1 MSFEKH
7 PTDQY
12 SDRIGSDPT
21 RPAAHCTWRA
31 HIGKN
36 ISVIFQMTSME
47 AYWVLTETGARSG
60 EDDFVSLLAPSCNQ
74 CYYASSQVGDL
85 RGHLITHSGEKSN
98 KCNQCNNASL
108 QAGNLNKHLKGTLEK
123 VKQVGWHC
131 YTMGPLLGTRVPMG
145 TFLGIWVP
153 IGSPFYVLGPLFP
166 LF

>member
-1 MSFEKH
+1 MHNSNNTNVFCQCDQLKSRPLSIQVH
-7 PTDQY
+7 PGTSNAARRQV
-12 SDRIGSDPT
+12 RCT
-21 RPAAHCTWRA
+21 RTYMFTGLGAVHKWRHHRTAHCTWRA

-108 QAGNLNKHLKGTLEK
+108 QAGNLNKHLKGTVEK
-123 VKQVGWHC
+123 SQANAAKC
-131 YTMGPLLGTRVPMG
+131 
-145 TFLGIWVP
+145 
-153 IGSPFYVLGPLFP
+153 
-166 LF
+166 